1 MDGIADDLRQ
11 AFVVGKNEI
20 TKYARGKKLLIFG
33 VIIIVIA
40 ALLSALPYVLGS
52 SYEDP
57 DDVALTFVSFLAIIM
72 ELAGVLFAAGALVS
86 EFEDRTAL
94 MLFTKPVRKWSIFV
108 GKLSASIVIV
118 TVMCGALLLYIMLF
132 SKLATGDVTPGFGT
146 LFLLTVAAVFA
157 ICGLSMLM
165 SAISKKSSTATILTL
180 VMLLLLLGLIEGI
193 IQTSANVETW
203 WMLTNALDSLIF
215 VFGPVG
221 GVSMT
226 DAEILRAAGVMV
238 AWGVVTNVIAF
249 LLFRKRDF

>member
-1 MDGIADDLRQ
+1 MKAKR
-11 AFVVGKNEI
+11 
-20 TKYARGKKLLIFG
+20 
-33 VIIIVIA
+33 II
-40 ALLSALPYVLGS
+40 
-52 SYEDP
+52 
-57 DDVALTFVSFLAIIM
+57 LT
-72 ELAGVLFAAGALVS
+72 
-86 EFEDRTAL
+86 
-94 MLFTKPVRKWSIFV
+94 ML
-108 GKLSASIVIV
+108 VIV
-118 TVMCGALLLYIMLF
+118 YCSVFNTQYSTINAQTGVPRLVVWQKSGEKAYFDLNKLPETSFGDGML
-132 SKLATGDVTPGFGT
+132 T
-146 LFLLTVAAVFA
+146 
-157 ICGLSMLM
+157 I
-165 SAISKKSSTATILTL
+165 KSSTATILTL